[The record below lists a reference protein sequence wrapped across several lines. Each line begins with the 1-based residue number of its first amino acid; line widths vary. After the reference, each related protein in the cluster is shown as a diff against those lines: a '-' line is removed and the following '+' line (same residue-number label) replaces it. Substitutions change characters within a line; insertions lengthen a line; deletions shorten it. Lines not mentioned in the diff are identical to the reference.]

1 MAYLLLIYMTKCY
14 NNSGDNV
21 MTLIETRKEFGL
33 SQQAAA
39 KIARMPLRSY
49 VRYEGDNEYGSVLKR
64 KAIIEA
70 IINECEITEE
80 KGILSLDQII
90 KGVNNVITIKY
101 QNSVSLCYLFGSYAK
116 GYATEK
122 SDVDLCVVT
131 TLTGLR
137 YIGLIEALRQELHKK
152 LDLINLKNADSDLI
166 YEIMKDGIKIYG

>member
-1 MAYLLLIYMTKCY
+1 MTKCY
-14 NNSGDNV
+14 NDSGDNV

-39 KIARMPLRSY
+39 NIAHIPLRSY

-70 IINECEITEE
+70 IVNECEITEE
-80 KGILSLDQII
+80 KGTLSLNQII
-90 KGVNNVITIKY
+90 KGVNNVITSKY
-101 QNSVSLCYLFGSYAK
+101 QSSVSLCYLFGSYAK

-122 SDVDLCVVT
+122 SDVDLCVAT
-131 TLTGLR
+131 TLTGLK
-137 YIGLIEALRQELHKK
+137 YVGLIEALRQELHKN
-152 LDLINLKNADSDLI
+152 LDLINLKNADNDLI